1 MALWEEFCRGALP
14 YQGYWLP
21 VFIGM
26 AAGMLCVFAGN
37 IVWRGKKR
45 SAAKPA
51 LATPVNA
58 THDPFVHGSQ
68 TEQRKSVRRAGHP
81 IVLLYARAE
90 NRKVVQRALVLDRS
104 LGGLRLATDE
114 EVAPG
119 TRLFVL
125 SANATESVPWIEV
138 DVCRNQQVDDS
149 WELNCQF
156 VKTPPW
162 SILLL
167 FG

>member
-1 MALWEEFCRGALP
+1 MALWEDFWRGTLP

-21 VFIGM
+21 VLIGT
-26 AAGMLCVFAGN
+26 AAGMLCVFTGN
-37 IVWRGKKR
+37 IVWRDRKR
-45 SAAKPA
+45 RAARPV
-51 LATPVNA
+51 LATPVNSA
-58 THDPFVHGSQ
+58 HDPFVHGSQ
-68 TEQRKSVRRAGHP
+68 TEQRKSVRRGGNP
-81 IVLLYARAE
+81 VLVLYARAE
-90 NRKVVQRALVLDRS
+90 NRKVVQRAVVLDRS
-104 LGGLRLATDE
+104 MGGLRLATDE

-125 SANATESVPWIEV
+125 SAHATESVPWVEM
-138 DVCRNQQVDDS
+138 DVCRNQQVEDS

-156 VKTPPW
+156 VRTPPW